1 MIKNNVG
8 RKAKALWTQQDA
20 GDKIDCKDFDTAY
33 DEAEYIAHSI
43 NSFVRKGVFSYG
55 DSAACT
61 RPSSPSSDHLHRKS

>member
-33 DEAEYIAHSI
+33 DEAEYIATASIHLCVKGYFLMETVPYCTGPMHSH
-43 NSFVRKGVFSYG
+43 V
-55 DSAACT
+55 C
-61 RPSSPSSDHLHRKS
+61 